1 MNKKAYLIIFAL
13 AILFLVFSINASF
26 ATSETIYKS
35 SDHQLDTYDKKIVTL
50 KVDTLSYRLHEN
62 KQYLKIEVKK
72 EYRNKYKIKSYEI
85 KFSDKKA
92 KLVKVN
98 NKKYIKIK
106 VPLYNSLSW
115 IKINYLTKGKIKKES
130 TKFRNSKFK
139 IVRFFKGKKSNVKI
153 TQEGITDY
161 INWENFPT
169 INYQKIKI
177 TTKNKKS
184 KINQVKLL
192 YYDYTTGKGSS
203 KIFYGHGRNSL
214 TATLYGTYYGYGFD
228 EIIVR
233 YY

>member
-1 MNKKAYLIIFAL
+1 MNKKGYFLIFAL
-13 AILFLVFSINASF
+13 AILFLVFSINTSF
-26 ATSETIYKS
+26 ATSETIYQS

-50 KVDTLSYRLHEN
+50 KVDTLSYKLHET

-72 EYRNKYKIKSYEI
+72 GYRNKYKIKSYKI

-115 IKINYLTKGKIKKES
+115 IKINYLTKGKVKKES
-130 TKFRNSKFK
+130 TSFKNSKFRVVK
-139 IVRFFKGKKSNVKI
+139 FFKGKKSNVKI
-153 TQEGITDY
+153 IQEGITDY
-161 INWENFPT
+161 INGENFPT

-177 TTKNKKS
+177 TAKNKKS
-184 KINQVKLL
+184 KINQIKLL
-192 YYDYTTGKGSS
+192 YRDYTTGEEGS

-214 TATLYGTYYGYGFD
+214 TTNLYGTYYGYGFD
-228 EIIVR
+228 EVIVR